1 MSLLS
6 HFPVFDSHY
15 QVYLEEID
23 LQGVVYH
30 VNYLKYLDR
39 ARADYLL
46 SLGFPVQ
53 TMIMEQGI
61 NLVVSELT
69 INYMRPAQMGESI
82 RVRTRTEH
90 IRGASMIFVQEIWNQ
105 ALSICFVRASV
116 KLACVDAKF
125 KAIPMPK
132 DLRRGLESGH

>member
-1 MSLLS
+1 MSILS
-6 HFPVFDSHY
+6 PLQVFDSHY

-53 TMIMEQGI
+53 TMITEQGI
-61 NLVVSELT
+61 NLIVSELT
-69 INYMRPAQMGESI
+69 INYLRPAKMGAYI
-82 RVRTRTEH
+82 RVRTRTES
-90 IRGASMIFVQEIWNQ
+90 IRGASLIFVQELWNQ
-105 ALSICFVRASV
+105 DLSLCFVKARV
-116 KLACVDAKF
+116 KLGCVDAKF
-125 KAIPMPK
+125 KPIPMPK